1 METQRSFAAD
11 EVEASRQLEVYEG
24 LLASTAE
31 NTRTSY
37 GAGLLRFHQYCDR
50 HDVSE
55 HRRMPASPILISAFI
70 ADALGSCSGKCI
82 RNWLNGLQLWHLFN
96 RAEWCGADKWVLSL
110 KKSGDRRGA
119 AFKRPLRGPVTEAH
133 MLALRSFLDLD
144 SGEGAAKW
152 AAATAAF
159 WGCRRLGELLPKSAK
174 SFDIEHDTC
183 RCTRSSRSRTS
194 CGRDVVGYH
203 IVWTKTTTFLGGE
216 CVLTA
221 TLDPL
226 CPVWA
231 HDNHTRI
238 NHSPPPLTP
247 IYAYRS
253 GESWRVLTKDI
264 FLHSAAVAYKRAG
277 LAHVFG
283 HSYRIGGSVKL
294 LLDGVEPEVIMKLGG
309 WTSLCFLIYWRR
321 LELVLS
327 SRIAKAWDSRI
338 RDFALAHGHAY
349 DSDLSFDRD
358 A

>member
-1 METQRSFAAD
+1 MQTQHSFAAD
-11 EVEASRQLEVYEG
+11 EIEALRQLRIYEG
-24 LLASTAE
+24 LLGSTAE
-31 NTRTSY
+31 NKRASY
-37 GAGLLRFHQYCDR
+37 GAGLLRFHQYCDK

-55 HRRMPASPILISAFI
+55 HRRMPVSPILISAFI

-96 RAEWCGADKWVLSL
+96 CADWHGTDKWVLSL

-119 AFKRPLRGPVTEAH
+119 PFKRPLRGPVTEAH
-133 MLALRSFLDLD
+133 MAALRSSLELD
-144 SGEGAAKW
+144 SGEGTAIW
-152 AAATAAF
+152 AAATATF
-159 WGCRRLGELLPKSAK
+159 WGCRRLGELLPKSIK
-174 SFDIEHDTC
+174 SFNIEHDTC
-183 RCTRSSRSRTS
+183 RCTRTSRTRTS
-194 CGRDVVGYH
+194 GGRDVVAFH
-203 IVWTKTTTFLGGE
+203 IVWTKTTAFLGGE

-221 TLDPL
+221 TLDLL

-231 HDNHTRI
+231 HDNHARI

-253 GESWRVLTKDI
+253 GESWRVLMKDF
-264 FLHSAAVAYKRAG
+264 FLHSAAVAYKSAG

-338 RDFALAHGHAY
+338 RYFAAAHGHAY
-349 DSDLSFDRD
+349 DADLSFDTD
-358 A
+358 H